1 MKKVIKAIWHGIK
14 AVFTTIVDWVAT
26 LLGMKENSKYGRVLH
41 CIVGTAFAIVL
52 ILWVTGT
59 LVSFCRSVYW
69 NVADLCGFDDR
80 YSEVSLSETFND
92 NLYYYEDYW
101 SDKGY
106 LTDSNGH
113 KLLKHI
119 SCIAKPMEGDSLV
132 YFSDGDKRGYFHM
145 RDGHLVV
152 KPIYEHAW
160 VFSNGLAAVEVKGKV
175 KFINSEG
182 QVVID
187 RSFAY
192 DEADDGYVFHEG
204 HCAVNDSTGKHMGLI
219 DHSGNWVLP
228 PIYNSIIPKDTFW
241 LVSLKGQQS
250 LLTFGLDTVIPMT
263 DASFEIGD
271 TDIIAVFGNHSLG
284 IYSKQGKLLERNLV
298 YNIEHLMYDTRE
310 VRYATHSISD
320 DEEYYVDSAPEQI
333 RAIATCLRYE
343 AENGW
348 YGLMSPEGKQLTMPS
363 YSRITAVDKDLYLCE
378 NSYGNGIL
386 LNSKGVLIR

>member
-1 MKKVIKAIWHGIK
+1 M
-14 AVFTTIVDWVAT
+14 
-26 LLGMKENSKYGRVLH
+26 
-41 CIVGTAFAIVL
+41 
-52 ILWVTGT
+52 
-59 LVSFCRSVYW
+59 
-69 NVADLCGFDDR
+69 
-80 YSEVSLSETFND
+80 
-92 NLYYYEDYW
+92 
-101 SDKGY
+101 
-106 LTDSNGH
+106 
-113 KLLKHI
+113 
-119 SCIAKPMEGDSLV
+119 
-132 YFSDGDKRGYFHM
+132 
-145 RDGHLVV
+145 
-152 KPIYEHAW
+152 
-160 VFSNGLAAVEVKGKV
+160 

-271 TDIIAVFGNHSLG
+271 TDIVAVFGNHSLG